1 MPTIQITIDPSVVD
15 ALTSAGPETAV
26 TLTVT
31 VGSAATPPAVAA
43 PAEVAPRGPLA
54 PLLSGG
60 VLRAGDRLL
69 FRQPRAK
76 RVAYATVRPD
86 GRLNVDGKP
95 TPFASPS
102 RAASAITGSQINGWT
117 LWYRESDGRTL
128 AQLRDQLEASED
140 E

>member
-1 MPTIQITIDPSVVD
+1 V
-15 ALTSAGPETAV
+15 A
-26 TLTVT
+26 LTVT
-31 VGSAATPPAVAA
+31 VGSATKPSAVVA

-54 PLLSGG
+54 PLLNAG
-60 VLRAGDRLL
+60 VLHTGDRLL

-76 RVAYATVRPD
+76 RVAYATVRAD

-95 TPFASPS
+95 TPLSPIPS
-102 RAASAITGSQINGWT
+102 RLRHHRLQINGWT

-128 AQLRDQLEASED
+128 AQLRDQLETSED

>member
-1 MPTIQITIDPSVVD
+1 MPTIQVTFDPSVVD
-15 ALTSAGPETAV
+15 AITSGGPETIV
-26 TLTVT
+26 SLTVA
-31 VGSAATPPAVAA
+31 VGNEVPPSAVVQPAKI
-43 PAEVAPRGPLA
+43 APRGPLA

-60 VLRAGDRLL
+60 MLSAGDRLQ

-76 RVAYATVRPD
+76 RVAYATVRAD

-128 AQLRDQLEASED
+128 AQLRDQLESSED
-140 E
+140 D